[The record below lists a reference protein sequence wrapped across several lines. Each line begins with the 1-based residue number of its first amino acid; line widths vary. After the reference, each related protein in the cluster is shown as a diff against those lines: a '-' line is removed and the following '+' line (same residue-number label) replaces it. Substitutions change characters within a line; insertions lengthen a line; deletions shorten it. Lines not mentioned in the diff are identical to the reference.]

1 MESASTA
8 VMPVRTKMRIESSSG
23 LDPGCSAA
31 MAAIAR
37 CAATTAAM
45 TVMVRLI
52 FMALAGEIRTIRQAG
67 RRGDNVECAM
77 PAMTRKMIRLAAIAS
92 TMPLKGLI
100 SQFCASRVRTKTA
113 IASVGIRIFASPMMT
128 AATIRRAKVGSVT
141 AGSGPKRR
149 SSQPRSGQLSSKEAP
164 TARRYSN
171 DRNDSRL
178 EMDPG
183 RDKRRGQ
190 DVAGE
195 TAEIDRRLQPYCR
208 AGRLRSA
215 LAQPFDE
222 MLLLKL
228 ADPLDQFDR
237 AHLRE
242 SNLPLLAFD
251 ARDLG
256 GEFGPLARDIFQLGR
271 RFLAGRRPKA
281 VELLL
286 ERLQLL
292 IQLKFERARFGQD
305 LLQTRAKGR
314 QLVFRREHGAA
325 ERVARCTQRLSQR
338 AIAAP

>member
-1 MESASTA
+1 
-8 VMPVRTKMRIESSSG
+8 
-23 LDPGCSAA
+23 
-31 MAAIAR
+31 
-37 CAATTAAM
+37 
-45 TVMVRLI
+45 
-52 FMALAGEIRTIRQAG
+52 
-67 RRGDNVECAM
+67 
-77 PAMTRKMIRLAAIAS
+77 
-92 TMPLKGLI
+92 
-100 SQFCASRVRTKTA
+100 
-113 IASVGIRIFASPMMT
+113 
-128 AATIRRAKVGSVT
+128 
-141 AGSGPKRR
+141 
-149 SSQPRSGQLSSKEAP
+149 
-164 TARRYSN
+164 
-171 DRNDSRL
+171 
-178 EMDPG
+178 MDPG

-190 DVAGE
+190 DVAGQP
-195 TAEIDRRLQPYCR
+195 AEIDRRLQPYCR
-208 AGRLRSA
+208 TGRLRSA

-251 ARDLG
+251 ARDLS

-325 ERVARCTQRLSQR
+325 ERVARCTQRLVPARDRR
-338 AIAAP
+338 AIRRQRLCARRRRRGRRDEEHQEQQCSPERTHPFTCRMACRAMQSAAIAGHCSARGSDYLMPRQEDRI